1 MLFYFS
7 ATGNCLHVARNLDD
21 NPLSIAQEL
30 KKDERVYQDETMG
43 LVSPI
48 YGGELPTIV
57 QDFIATSTFQTDYFY
72 VVLTYGNLDT
82 AAAEWTYYFAKS
94 HRVNIDY
101 IGTIKMV
108 DNYLPAFDMN
118 EQMAMD
124 KHEDEQIRQVK
135 ANILARVALIPHPDE
150 KARKLYD
157 MASRR
162 PVEVNN
168 GSQITVRTER
178 CVGCGICTKVCPVG
192 NFYIKDGKA
201 SRYQE
206 TCVFCQA

>member
-7 ATGNCLHVARNLDD
+7 ATGSCLHVARNLDD

-43 LVSPI
+43 MVSPI

-57 QDFIATSTFQTDYFY
+57 RDFIATATFQTDYFY

-94 HRVNIDY
+94 HRVNIYY

-108 DNYLPAFDMN
+108 DNYLSAFDMN
-118 EQMAMD
+118 KKMAMD
-124 KHEDEQIRQVK
+124 KHKDDQILQVK
-135 ANILARVALIPHPDE
+135 VKIAARVALILHPDE
-150 KARKLYD
+150 KARH
-157 MASRR
+157 MSRLKENFESTKIQLSEAEVQTINDTLDQMTLG
-162 PVEVNN
+162 PVFL
-168 GSQITVRTER
+168 GSQNQR
-178 CVGCGICTKVCPVG
+178 
-192 NFYIKDGKA
+192 
-201 SRYQE
+201 
-206 TCVFCQA
+206 

>member
-43 LVSPI
+43 LVSHI

-108 DNYLPAFDMN
+108 DNYLTAFDMN
-118 EQMAMD
+118 EQMAID

-135 ANILARVALIPHPDE
+135 ANILARLP
-150 KARKLYD
+150 
-157 MASRR
+157 
-162 PVEVNN
+162 
-168 GSQITVRTER
+168 
-178 CVGCGICTKVCPVG
+178 
-192 NFYIKDGKA
+192 
-201 SRYQE
+201 
-206 TCVFCQA
+206 